1 MLGMISDLADAKPA
15 HEKGGPK
22 EPAFA
27 IHAGMCRWN
36 V

>member
-1 MLGMISDLADAKPA
+1 MSAKGSKI
-15 HEKGGPK
+15 EEKKGGPK

-27 IHAGMCRWN
+27 VDRLGCA